1 MSTDP
6 HEHNHTQAQ
15 LANDGSDAPTPENVH
30 GVGAQ
35 QQGKKPQTPPTPS
48 SKGHHGGNHGNDVDD
63 AGQPAYSAKGSSHDG
78 AELDAQDRNS
88 SGGGSLQE
96 HANETKNTT
105 NYKSDY
111 HDGNAAPSPANDGG
125 KIGDADNPV

>member
-1 MSTDP
+1 MADN
-6 HEHNHTQAQ
+6 EHHRTQAQ
-15 LANDGSDAPTPENVH
+15 VANDGSDTPTNANAH
-30 GVGAQ
+30 GAGVQ
-35 QQGKKPQTPPTPS
+35 QQGEHNRTKAKRR
-48 SKGHHGGNHGNDVDD
+48 KGHHGGNHGNDINDE
-63 AGQPAYSAKGSSHDG
+63 GQPAYTAEGSSQHG
-78 AELDAQDRNS
+78 HEINAELRNS

-105 NYKSDY
+105 AYKSDY